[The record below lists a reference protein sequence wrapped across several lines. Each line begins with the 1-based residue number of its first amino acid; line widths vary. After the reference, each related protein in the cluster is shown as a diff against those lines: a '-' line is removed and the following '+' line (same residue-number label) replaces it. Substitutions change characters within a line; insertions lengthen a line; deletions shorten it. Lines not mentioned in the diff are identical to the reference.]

1 MEMGASMDILRY
13 PGAMAQDPGHDED
26 TVEEDQLDPSSDLD
40 MVTLYN
46 APIVDAEIEAD
57 LIRGVLE
64 SNGIASVMVRN
75 SVVPSL
81 GFEVKVPRARAEE
94 AERLI
99 AEAKAAGPEAA
110 AEAERASEETP

>member
-1 MEMGASMDILRY
+1 
-13 PGAMAQDPGHDED
+13 MAQDPRYDDDAADAGR
-26 TVEEDQLDPSSDLD
+26 LNPSPDLD
-40 MVTLYN
+40 MITLYN

-57 LIRGVLE
+57 MIRGVLE
-64 SNGIASVMVRN
+64 SNGISSIMVRN
-75 SVVPSL
+75 SMYPSL

-110 AEAERASEETP
+110 AEAERASEEPS